1 MTIVI
6 WAAPSQLNLPQLNS
20 NSLLMVVDQGQWQ
33 CSIGLLTFSIFYF
46 CLLASHWVLSS
57 NEKHFQVTL
66 ISIVL
71 MHILCNILRIFLGI
85 LVVSLVEVQV
95 SCVREFDSYIPSL
108 WIMCLESVAHLLVM
122 LNVSSNFLIY
132 CSVSSPFKAALTKV
146 TTSSLDC

>member
-1 MTIVI
+1 M
-6 WAAPSQLNLPQLNS
+6 
-20 NSLLMVVDQGQWQ
+20 
-33 CSIGLLTFSIFYF
+33 
-46 CLLASHWVLSS
+46 LASHWVLSS